1 MRLVT
6 KRMVLEAID
15 LALPTV
21 RVLCA
26 KYTWGPKGVV
36 IAVSH
41 LSLTQP
47 YVYVMD
53 ELGPRESWQDTDGTP
68 LDFQAIALRKLR
80 VSSRTGHTSHDV
92 ITNKPWLLEG
102 GDSLYRG
109 AVAEDD
115 GLAVAA
121 SGSHAEIDEMVSW
134 TVFNLIA
141 ALCHMK
147 IREIRR
153 TGVNQI

>member
-1 MRLVT
+1 
-6 KRMVLEAID
+6 MVREAID

-41 LSLTQP
+41 RSLTGP
-47 YVYVMD
+47 YVCVMD
-53 ELGPRESWQDTDGTP
+53 ELGPRESWKDNDTDGTP
-68 LDFQAIALRKLR
+68 LDFQDIALRKLR
-80 VSSRTGHTSHDV
+80 VSSRTGRTSHDV
-92 ITNKPWLLEG
+92 MSDKPWLLDG

-121 SGSHAEIDEMVSW
+121 SGSHAEIDEAVAW
-134 TVFNLIA
+134 IVFNLIA